1 MPFPYPGLPA
11 AGSLAQSIILAQLQ
25 ILREIERARGTV

>member
-1 MPFPYPGLPA
+1 MPSPFPGLPA

-25 ILREIERARGTV
+25 ILRAMERARGTV

>member
-1 MPFPYPGLPA
+1 MSLPYRGLPA